1 MFLESISIGGNM
13 SMILNLLLSGFAVFV
28 SAYLIPGVE
37 VDTFVTAVIVAVV
50 LGVFNAFLKPILIL
64 LTLPI
69 TILTLGLFTF
79 VINLGLIYLTDAV
92 VSGFTI
98 DGLLSAI
105 LFSLV
110 LSLVNG
116 FLGQVGKAE

>member
-1 MFLESISIGGNM
+1 MSI
-13 SMILNLLLSGFAVFV
+13 ILNLLLSGFAVFV
-28 SAYLIPGVE
+28 SAYLIPGVD

-50 LGVFNAFLKPILIL
+50 LGVLNAFLKPILIL

-79 VINLGLIYLTDAV
+79 VINLGLIYLTDAL

-98 DGLLSAI
+98 DGLLSAV

-110 LSLVNG
+110 LTVING
-116 FLGQVGKAE
+116 FLGQMGRE

>member
-1 MFLESISIGGNM
+1 MAVL
-13 SMILNLLLSGFAVFV
+13 LNLLLSGFAVFV
-28 SAYLIPGVE
+28 TAYLLPGVD
-37 VDTFVTAVIVAVV
+37 VDSFVTAVIVAIV
-50 LGVFNAFLKPILIL
+50 LGVLNALVKPILIL

-79 VINLGLIYLTDAV
+79 VINLIILFMTDAL
-92 VSGFTI
+92 VSGFTL
-98 DGLLSAI
+98 DGLLAAV

-116 FLGQVGKAE
+116 FLGALGKE